1 MCGCRL
7 FSNILSFFFLW
18 YTYVFFGTRNTE
30 FKVNVESQGGMKVL
44 SRSEAGTKIALGL
57 STNPGKV
64 IAGWPTTPIL
74 NVQRADNGEPVTH
87 SEALL
92 NIVAPQHH
100 SPQLRWATRWSRS
113 RKSKKDRWRLQPHPD
128 VKDGLETLRS
138 NVIIDSSNGNNMSG
152 GNLKM
157 VVLSNGGKVQT
168 EKLLL
173 NIGLRS
179 YFDEILSAEDVQ
191 RYKPDSEPY
200 LNTSKILRVEISEIA
215 MVSSNLLDI
224 LGAYSVGMKTCWINR
239 QQQIVNEE
247 IDAKPDYTFHK
258 VGEIEEVFLQG
269 QQER

>member
-1 MCGCRL
+1 MVRALAFDVYGTLVDLTSISRAL
-7 FSNILSFFFLW
+7 EDIHIADRIDMGSFVPEW
-18 YTYVFFGTRNTE
+18 QS
-30 FKVNVESQGGMKVL
+30 K
-44 SRSEAGTKIALGL
+44 
-57 STNPGKV
+57 
-64 IAGWPTTPIL
+64 
-74 NVQRADNGEPVTH
+74 
-87 SEALL
+87 
-92 NIVAPQHH
+92 
-100 SPQLRWATRWSRS
+100 QLRYAWMITTLLQGDKIHHNKFESFSDLSIRALKYIT
-113 RKSKKDRWRLQPHPD
+113 KVHGLDDLKMEQIEKIKEGQMHLQPYPD

-138 NVIIDSSNGNNMSG
+138 NVIIDSSNGNNTSG

-215 MVSSNLLDI
+215 MVSSNLWDI
-224 LGAYSVGMKTCWINR
+224 LGAYNVGMKTCWINR

-258 VGEIEEVFLQG
+258 VGEIKEVFLQG

>member
-1 MCGCRL
+1 MITTLLQGDKIHHNKYE
-7 FSNILSFFFLW
+7 SYSDLSIRALK
-18 YTYVFFGTRNTE
+18 YIT
-30 FKVNVESQGGMKVL
+30 KVHGLDDLKMEQI
-44 SRSEAGTKIALGL
+44 EKIKEG
-57 STNPGKV
+57 
-64 IAGWPTTPIL
+64 
-74 NVQRADNGEPVTH
+74 QMH
-87 SEALL
+87 
-92 NIVAPQHH
+92 
-100 SPQLRWATRWSRS
+100 
-113 RKSKKDRWRLQPHPD
+113 LQPYPD

-138 NVIIDSSNGNNMSG
+138 NVIIDSSNGNNTSG

-215 MVSSNLLDI
+215 MVSSNLWDI
-224 LGAYSVGMKTCWINR
+224 LGAYNVGMKTCWINR

-258 VGEIEEVFLQG
+258 VGEIKEVF
-269 QQER
+269 